1 MKATIL
7 STSEFVRRLLII
19 VAFGAILALLYQV
32 IGLLLILFGAV
43 LLAVVLS
50 SASNALCGV
59 TKVSRGWALSVVVIT
74 LLVVVGAV
82 VWQFGSRISVE
93 VAQLYAAIPA
103 SLTQLRATVASFSW
117 GQRLIDEASSVNL
130 TAEGG
135 TVLSHV
141 MGAVNSLL
149 GIVTDAVLIFS
160 GGLYLAAQPALY
172 RSGLLSLV
180 PRAYRPRGAEV
191 LDGLYDALRHW
202 LAGQLVSMVVVGVL
216 FAAALTMI
224 GVPSALVLGLI
235 AALAE
240 FIPLVGPVIA
250 TIPAVLDS
258 LTLGISTVAWVVL
271 AFVVIQQIESNLL
284 VPFVQRRTV
293 HLAPVV
299 ALFSTVIFGVLF
311 GVLGL
316 ALAVPL
322 VVATMVLIRMIYVDD
337 ILGGPMPEEG

>member
-1 MKATIL
+1 M
-7 STSEFVRRLLII
+7 STTEFVRRLLILL
-19 VAFGAILALLYQV
+19 AFVVVLALLYQV
-32 IGLLLILFGAV
+32 IALLLILFGAIM
-43 LLAVVLS
+43 LGVVF
-50 SASNALCGV
+50 SAATNTLCRASGLG
-59 TKVSRGWALSVVVIT
+59 RGYALSIVVVAMVAIVG
-74 LLVVVGAV
+74 VVF
-82 VWQFGSRISVE
+82 WQFGTRIGVQ
-93 VAQLYAAIPA
+93 VTQLYNTIPA
-103 SLTQLRATVASFSW
+103 SVNQLRTTLASYSW
-117 GQRLIDEASSVNL
+117 GQRLIDEATSANL

-141 MGAVNSLL
+141 LGAVNSVL
-149 GIVTDAVLIFS
+149 GIVTDALLIFS
-160 GGLYLAAQPALY
+160 GGLYLAAQPELY
-172 RSGLLSLV
+172 RNGLLSLV
-180 PRAYRPRGAEV
+180 PRGHRQRGAEV

-202 LAGQLVSMVVVGVL
+202 LVGQGVSMVVVGVL
-216 FAAALTMI
+216 FAGALTMI

-258 LTLGISTVAWVVL
+258 LTMGFTTVAWVVL

-299 ALFSTVIFGVLF
+299 ALFSTVVFGVLF

-316 ALAVPL
+316 LFAVPL
-322 VVATMVLIRMIYVDD
+322 VVATMVVVRMIYVDD
-337 ILGGPMPEEG
+337 ILGGPMENSK